1 MRFAEL
7 ICFSVI
13 LALFSSLFSS
23 QIFLISKMDRRL
35 ETIKKEADSLV
46 FISESFLNAC
56 KGKGFSSLDEWKTVC
71 SSMWNLEEI
80 EWSFTVTEKSS
91 DDEEGKKVGFYSGS
105 WKGPFGSGEV
115 YEKE

>member
-35 ETIKKEADSLV
+35 ETIKKEADSMV
-46 FISESFLNAC
+46 FISESFL
-56 KGKGFSSLDEWKTVC
+56 KGFSSLDEWKTVC